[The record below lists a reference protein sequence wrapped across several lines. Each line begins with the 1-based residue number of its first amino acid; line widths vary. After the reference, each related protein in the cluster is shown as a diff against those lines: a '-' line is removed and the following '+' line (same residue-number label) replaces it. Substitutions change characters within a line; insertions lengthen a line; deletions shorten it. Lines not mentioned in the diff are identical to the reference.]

1 MNVEEYDDLPTLVDL
16 DDEKD
21 TPKQK
26 SHDER
31 FRNYVLK
38 ITDGILDGNFS
49 REGNEETVKF
59 IDKHQLVKLHSDDAI
74 ILYTPLDI
82 DKFKDCLRRNSYK
95 KDSLKRD
102 DHGVYTNYFVNR
114 ITEVK
119 TIFEAL
125 DSIFKQNQ
133 KPFKIGFDCGFVVE
147 DTKELTYT
155 RTAPD
160 ELSIGRTIPT
170 IIKNTADLGTYKL
183 YVYAA
188 LGRMTRTAL
197 NTSSRHYVGV
207 HTMMFHTTK
216 LGRTGARV
224 LIPGYDFLKKNKYI
238 VDYGDDYNL
247 CMFYNMAN

>member
-1 MNVEEYDDLPTLVDL
+1 MNVEEYADFPTLMNP
-16 DDEKD
+16 DEFAQ
-21 TPKQK
+21 PQQR

-31 FRNYVLK
+31 FREYVLK

-74 ILYTPLDI
+74 ILYPPLDK
-82 DKFKDCLRRNSYK
+82 DKFKDCLRRNTYR
-95 KDSLKRD
+95 KDSLKKE
-102 DHGVYTNYFVNR
+102 DHDVYTNYYVNR
-114 ITEVK
+114 ITEIK

-125 DSIFKQNQ
+125 DTIYRENQ

-147 DTKELTYT
+147 DTNEMTYT

-170 IIKNTADLGTYKL
+170 IIKNPADLGTYKI

-188 LGRMTRTAL
+188 LGRMTCASL
-197 NTSSRHYVGV
+197 NTSSRHYVGC
-207 HTMMFHTTK
+207 HTIMFQTTR

-224 LIPGYDFLKKNKYI
+224 LIPGYEFLKKNRYI
-238 VDYGDDYNL
+238 IDYGDDYNL